1 MSFEFISTLR
11 NSKFLQG
18 CKTGFLMF
26 ITNPKP
32 CRRYIRLSE
41 GILDYYLGPDQSIDI
56 GTGTTGPSI
65 EPLQFFNIPDANAAK
80 NKYP

>member
-32 CRRYIRLSE
+32 CRMYIRLSE